1 MPTVPTYNERQVSSS
16 PLPSNGFSAQ
26 SSPEHFGAGLAQAG
40 DQYINA
46 FAEARQRANVALSQD
61 AALQLR
67 QKANELMTDP
77 QNGLLAQQGKNAIG
91 KATEYQHQFDSFAG
105 EIAATLPDDNA
116 RGHFMQQAQEMR
128 LQFGSQ
134 ANKHEMG
141 QIQSYET
148 DQFQSTLTMNA
159 ETAATQYGD
168 NQAYVSTNKQVFQQI
183 EEFGLSHGWSDEQ
196 ILAKKQEFKTST
208 ARKAIENQIGADYM
222 QFMQQ
227 NGEPSSLSGAVRV
240 SGGMPSGAAVS
251 DGAGNARGVRNNNPG
266 NIRKSKDVWVGQTG
280 SDGSFVTFATPAHG
294 IRATGRNLLSYARQG
309 YVTPEQIITRWAPPE
324 DDNDTEG
331 YIKFVSEYLNVPR
344 DTRLDLTDL
353 NTLTRLSMA
362 IMIKENGQ
370 SEFNKISGDDIS
382 NGIQAALG
390 LVDLSQPA
398 QPASGGQP
406 VQVPKRL
413 TGSAAFDAL
422 DQSDQAK
429 YLRQAEQMDKQ
440 RQQKAQEELG
450 TRMAD
455 AYAAWENGLDAPG
468 APSAGE
474 VMAAFGYDKGTRML
488 TDMQEA
494 KRYAGLISAA
504 KDMTAPAQRSLL
516 EQIKP
521 DPSQPNY
528 ASSMQRW
535 ERFGKFVDSN
545 IKAQEKTFSANR
557 LELSIQNNFPLDP
570 TDKNNQEAADNYFE
584 KNLQSGFSLRD
595 ENSLNAVAELSSRT
609 GIIPS
614 QIKTIFNTGATSK
627 DPEVVLPIA
636 KMYGQIFDN
645 NPAAATDM
653 PSSTMAY
660 YTKVYELNRAG
671 MPEDKAV
678 ETAYRLTYEQ
688 DDRTKQMIAAQVR
701 NKDYMKGRD
710 KAAQAN
716 INNFYTLG
724 GFSSPGVDKPGINN
738 REYLRDYQTLYDA
751 NFAETGG
758 DAKLAQKMTDAQVK
772 KTWGVTSVNG
782 KEEIMKYAPEAA
794 YGITSSGAG
803 NWIQGQ
809 WEEDKKQLASKV
821 FGGLPEDAE
830 IVLVPDAVTP
840 RDLSYGV
847 MVKQTGS
854 DDVPIYLPYYGDN
867 GQLVRFKPDQTTS
880 PMYREIM
887 EEKEQSIKD
896 AAAERQRIERKAE
909 ADKANDERRDALREQ
924 YRDAHDKRVNNLS
937 NYFSWGKK

>member
-1 MPTVPTYNERQVSSS
+1 MPTVPTYNQQQVSSS
-16 PLPSNGFSAQ
+16 PLPANGFSAQ

-46 FAEARQRANVALSQD
+46 FAEAKQRANVALSQD

-77 QNGLLAQQGKNAIG
+77 QNGLLVQQGKNAVG
-91 KATEYQHQFDSFAG
+91 KAAEYQHQFDSFAG

-116 RGHFMQQAQEMR
+116 REHFMQQAQEMR
-128 LQFGSQ
+128 LQFGTQ
-134 ANKHEMG
+134 ANKHEIG

-148 DQFQSTLTMNA
+148 DQFQSTLA
-159 ETAATQYGD
+159 LGEDAAASQYGD
-168 NQAYVSTNKQVFQQI
+168 NQTYISINKQIFQQI

-196 ILAKKQEFKTST
+196 ILAKKQEFKVNT

-227 NGEPSSLSGAVRV
+227 NGEPSDTGGVSRGITANNGTSSGET
-240 SGGMPSGAAVS
+240 
-251 DGAGNARGVRNNNPG
+251 RGLRNNNPG
-266 NIRKSKDVWVGQTG
+266 NIEFSKKNNWVGQLG
-280 SDGSFVTFATPAHG
+280 SDGRFVKFSSPEHG
-294 IRATGRNLLSYARQG
+294 IRALGKNLLSYSRQG
-309 YVTPEQIITRWAPPE
+309 YVTPEQIITKWAPPE
-324 DDNDTEG
+324 DGNDTEA
-331 YIKFVSEYLNVPR
+331 YIKFVSGYLGVSR
-344 DTRLDLTDL
+344 DVRLDLTDL
-353 NTLTRLSMA
+353 NTLTKISMA
-362 IMIKENGQ
+362 IMMQENKGHDIGYSEGQ
-370 SEFNKISGDDIS
+370 ISSGMQS
-382 NGIQAALG
+382 ALG
-390 LVDLSQPA
+390 LKELPDS
-398 QPASGGQP
+398 S
-406 VQVPKRL
+406 KRL
-413 TGSAAFDAL
+413 TESAAFSGLSASL
-422 DQSDQAK
+422 QAGYIRQSSQI
-429 YLRQAEQMDKQ
+429 DKE
-440 RQQKAQEELG
+440 RRGKAQEELG

-455 AYAAWENGLDAPG
+455 AYAAWENGLDAPN

-474 VMAAFGYDKGTRML
+474 VVAAFGYDKGTRML

-494 KRYAGLISAA
+494 KHYAGLISAA
-504 KDMTAPAQRSLL
+504 KDMTPQAQYSLRDSIVPHQS
-516 EQIKP
+516 E
-521 DPSQPNY
+521 SNY
-528 ASSMQRW
+528 AAKMQRW
-535 ERFGKFVDSN
+535 ERFSKFVDSN

-614 QIKTIFNTGATSK
+614 QVKTIFNTGATSK

-701 NKDYMKGRD
+701 DKDYMKVRD

-758 DAKLAQKMTDAQVK
+758 DVKLAQKMTDAQVK

-847 MVKQTGS
+847 MVKQIGS

-867 GQLVRFKPDQTTS
+867 GQLVRFKPDQATS

-887 EEKEQSIKD
+887 EEKEQGIKD

>member
-46 FAEARQRANVALSQD
+46 FAEAKQRANVALSQD

-67 QKANELMTDP
+67 QKANELMTNP

-91 KATEYQHQFDSFAG
+91 KAAEYQNQFDSFAG

-116 RGHFMQQAQEMR
+116 RGHFMQQAREMR

-148 DQFQSTLTMNA
+148 DQFQSTLTLNA

-183 EEFGLSHGWSDEQ
+183 EDFGLSHGWSDEQ

-227 NGEPSSLSGAVRV
+227 NGEPSSLGSAVRV
-240 SGGMPSGAAVS
+240 SGEMPSGAAAS
-251 DGAGNARGVRNNNPG
+251 DGSGNALGVRNNNPG

-280 SDGSFVTFATPAHG
+280 NDGAFVTFATPAHG

-331 YIKFVSEYLNVPR
+331 YIKFVSEYLNVQR

-370 SEFNKISGDDIS
+370 SEFDKIAGDDIS

-390 LVDLSQPA
+390 LVDLPQ
-398 QPASGGQP
+398 SGQA
-406 VQVPKRL
+406 PKRL

-595 ENSLNAVAELSSRT
+595 ENSLNAIAELSSRT

-614 QIKTIFNTGATSK
+614 QVKTIFNTGATSK
-627 DPEVVLPIA
+627 DPEVVLPIV

-645 NPAAATDM
+645 NPAAATDI

-701 NKDYMKGRD
+701 DKDYMKGRD

-809 WEEDKKQLASKV
+809 WEEDKKQLTSKV

-830 IVLVPDAVTP
+830 IVLVPDSVTP

-867 GQLVRFKPDQTTS
+867 GQLVRFKPDQATS
-880 PMYREIM
+880 PMYREVM
-887 EEKEQSIKD
+887 EERKQNLKD
-896 AAAERQRIERKAE
+896 AA
-909 ADKANDERRDALREQ
+909 
-924 YRDAHDKRVNNLS
+924 DKRKKNELIRDGGVDIYTNPLGNH
-937 NYFSWGKK
+937 FMWGNK

>member
-16 PLPSNGFSAQ
+16 PLPANGFSAQ

-46 FAEARQRANVALSQD
+46 FAEAKQRANVALSQD

-91 KATEYQHQFDSFAG
+91 KAAEYQNQFDSFAG

-148 DQFQSTLTMNA
+148 DQFQSTLTLNA

-240 SGGMPSGAAVS
+240 SGEMPSGAAVS
-251 DGAGNARGVRNNNPG
+251 DGSGNDRGVRNNNPG

-280 SDGSFVTFATPAHG
+280 NDGAFVTFATPAHG

-370 SEFNKISGDDIS
+370 SEFDKIAGDDIS

-390 LVDLSQPA
+390 LVDLPQ
-398 QPASGGQP
+398 SGQA
-406 VQVPKRL
+406 PKRL

-614 QIKTIFNTGATSK
+614 QVKTIFNTGATSK

-645 NPAAATDM
+645 NPAAVTDM

-660 YTKVYELNRAG
+660 YTKVYDLNRAG

-701 NKDYMKGRD
+701 DKDYMKGRD

-716 INNFYTLG
+716 INSFYTLG
-724 GFSSPGVDKPGINN
+724 GFSSPGADKPGINN

-803 NWIQGQ
+803 NWIKGQ

-867 GQLVRFKPDQTTS
+867 GQLVRFKPDQATS

-887 EEKEQSIKD
+887 EEKEQSVRD
-896 AAAERQRIERKAE
+896 AAAERQRLESKAE
-909 ADKANDERRDALREQ
+909 ADKASDERRDALREQ
-924 YRDAHDKRVNNLS
+924 YKNAHDKRVNNLS

>member
-16 PLPSNGFSAQ
+16 PLPANGFSAQ

-46 FAEARQRANVALSQD
+46 FAEAKQRANVALSQD

-91 KATEYQHQFDSFAG
+91 KAAEYQNQFDSFAG

-148 DQFQSTLTMNA
+148 DQFQSTLTLNA

-227 NGEPSSLSGAVRV
+227 NGEPSDTGGVSRDITANNGTSSGET
-240 SGGMPSGAAVS
+240 
-251 DGAGNARGVRNNNPG
+251 RGLRNNNPG
-266 NIRKSKDVWVGQTG
+266 NIEFSKKNNWVGQLG
-280 SDGSFVTFATPAHG
+280 SDGRFVKFSSPEHG
-294 IRATGRNLLSYARQG
+294 IRALGKNLLSYSRQG
-309 YVTPEQIITRWAPPE
+309 YVTPEQIITKWAPPE
-324 DDNDTEG
+324 DGNDTEA
-331 YIKFVSEYLNVPR
+331 YIKFVSGYLGVSR
-344 DTRLDLTDL
+344 DVRLDLTDL
-353 NTLTRLSMA
+353 NTLTKISMA
-362 IMIKENGQ
+362 IMMQENKGHDIGYSEGQ
-370 SEFNKISGDDIS
+370 ISSGMQS
-382 NGIQAALG
+382 ALG
-390 LVDLSQPA
+390 LKELPDS
-398 QPASGGQP
+398 S
-406 VQVPKRL
+406 KRL
-413 TGSAAFDAL
+413 TESAAFSGLSASL
-422 DQSDQAK
+422 QAGYIRQSSQI
-429 YLRQAEQMDKQ
+429 DKE
-440 RQQKAQEELG
+440 RRGKAQEELG

-494 KRYAGLISAA
+494 KRYAGLISVA

-614 QIKTIFNTGATSK
+614 QVKTIFNTGATSK

-688 DDRTKQMIAAQVR
+688 DERTKQMIAAQVR
-701 NKDYMKGRD
+701 DKDYMKGRD

-716 INNFYTLG
+716 INSFYTLG
-724 GFSSPGVDKPGINN
+724 GFSSPGADKPGINN

-867 GQLVRFKPDQTTS
+867 GQLVRFKPDQATS
-880 PMYREIM
+880 PMYREVM
-887 EEKEQSIKD
+887 EERKQNLND
-896 AAAERQRIERKAE
+896 AAEKRK
-909 ADKANDERRDALREQ
+909 
-924 YRDAHDKRVNNLS
+924 NNELIRGGGVDIYT
-937 NYFSWGKK
+937 NPLGNHFMWGNK

>member
-16 PLPSNGFSAQ
+16 PLPANGFSAQ

-46 FAEARQRANVALSQD
+46 FAEAKQRANVALSQD

-91 KATEYQHQFDSFAG
+91 KAAEYQNQFDSFAG

-148 DQFQSTLTMNA
+148 DQFQSTLTLNA

-183 EEFGLSHGWSDEQ
+183 EDFGLSHGWSDEQ

-240 SGGMPSGAAVS
+240 SGEMPSGAAVS
-251 DGAGNARGVRNNNPG
+251 DGSGNARGIRNNNPG

-280 SDGSFVTFATPAHG
+280 NDGAFVTFATPAHG

-370 SEFNKISGDDIS
+370 SEFDKIAGDDIS

-390 LVDLSQPA
+390 LVDLPQ
-398 QPASGGQP
+398 SG
-406 VQVPKRL
+406 QVPKRL

-614 QIKTIFNTGATSK
+614 QVKTIFNTGATSK

-653 PSSTMAY
+653 PSSAMAY

-688 DDRTKQMIAAQVR
+688 DERTKQMIASQVR
-701 NKDYMKGRD
+701 DKDYMKGRD

-716 INNFYTLG
+716 INSFYTLG
-724 GFSSPGVDKPGINN
+724 GFSSPGADKPGINN

-867 GQLVRFKPDQTTS
+867 GQLVRFKPDQATS
-880 PMYREIM
+880 PMYREVM
-887 EEKEQSIKD
+887 EERKQNLND
-896 AAAERQRIERKAE
+896 AAEKRK
-909 ADKANDERRDALREQ
+909 
-924 YRDAHDKRVNNLS
+924 NNELIRGGGVDIYT
-937 NYFSWGKK
+937 NPLGNHFMWGNK

>member
-16 PLPSNGFSAQ
+16 PLPANGFSAQ

-46 FAEARQRANVALSQD
+46 FAEAKQRANVALSQD

-91 KATEYQHQFDSFAG
+91 KAAEYQNQFDSFAG

-148 DQFQSTLTMNA
+148 DQFQSTLTLNA

-183 EEFGLSHGWSDEQ
+183 EDFGLSHGWSDEQ

-240 SGGMPSGAAVS
+240 SGEMPSGAAVS
-251 DGAGNARGVRNNNPG
+251 DGSGNARGIRNNNPG

-280 SDGSFVTFATPAHG
+280 NDGAFVTFATPAHG

-370 SEFNKISGDDIS
+370 SEFDKIAGDDIS

-390 LVDLSQPA
+390 LVDLPQ
-398 QPASGGQP
+398 SG
-406 VQVPKRL
+406 QVPKRL

-455 AYAAWENGLDAPG
+455 AYAAWENGLDAPD

-614 QIKTIFNTGATSK
+614 QVKTIFNTGATSK

-688 DDRTKQMIAAQVR
+688 DERTKQMIAAQVR
-701 NKDYMKGRD
+701 DKDYMKGRD

-716 INNFYTLG
+716 INSFYTLG
-724 GFSSPGVDKPGINN
+724 GFSSPGADKPGINN

-867 GQLVRFKPDQTTS
+867 GQLVRFKPDQATS
-880 PMYREIM
+880 PMYREVM
-887 EEKEQSIKD
+887 EERKQNLND
-896 AAAERQRIERKAE
+896 AAEKRK
-909 ADKANDERRDALREQ
+909 
-924 YRDAHDKRVNNLS
+924 NNELIRGGGVDIYT
-937 NYFSWGKK
+937 NPLGNHFMWGNK